1 MLGPLLL
8 QDDTGCRMASLEA
21 EHRGNTDRINVALL
35 TEWLEGGGLRPVT
48 WATLTRAIDDIGK
61 VALAQQLNDLLTIP
75 TSI

>member
-1 MLGPLLL
+1 
-8 QDDTGCRMASLEA
+8 MASLEA

-48 WATLTRAIDDIGK
+48 WATLTRAIDDIGN
-61 VALAQQLNDLLTIP
+61 VALAQRLNDLLTVP